1 MISEKLVFLAG
12 RTAFSKIK
20 DGGLHPDMV
29 NVVAGAAGGPKGL
42 VLHHLDRVLF
52 SSWFGN
58 RSHPLFLLGS
68 SIGAWRFAAVSQE
81 DPLAAAERFRNAY
94 LGQSYSPAPTSEE
107 VSAEMIRG
115 LNGFLDDNGAQEILS
130 HPFLRLS
137 IMAVRSKTFVS
148 TDRKIPLL
156 LGLTGMVMAN
166 GIHRRLLG
174 LFFERALFHDPRN
187 APPFLDM
194 KGFPIQKTLLTP
206 RNIRAALLASGS
218 IPMVM
223 NGVSGIPG
231 APRGVY
237 RDGGVIDY
245 HMDIPFMPESDSGIV
260 LFPHYVNRVIPG
272 WLDKKLFWRKPTPS
286 NMSHVLLVAPS
297 EDFVRSLPYHKIP
310 DRTDF
315 RTFLGRDRER
325 VEYWQTVVDR
335 GEELAAEFSEVVQ
348 SGRIRKLVRRMPA
361 CE

>member
-1 MISEKLVFLAG
+1 LISENLVFLAG
-12 RTAFSKIK
+12 KAAFSKIR

-29 NVVAGAAGGPKGL
+29 KVVTGAAGGPKGL

-68 SIGAWRFAAVSQE
+68 SIGAWRFAAVSQK
-81 DPLAAAERFRNAY
+81 DPLTATERFKNAY
-94 LGQSYSPAPTSEE
+94 LDQSYSSSPTSEE
-107 VSAEMIRG
+107 VTSEMVRG
-115 LNGFLDDNGAQEILS
+115 LNGFLDEGGIREILN

-137 IMAVRSKTFVS
+137 IMAVRSGKLAA
-148 TDRKIPLL
+148 TDRKLPLL
-156 LGLTGMVMAN
+156 LALTGLVMAN
-166 GIHRRLLG
+166 GLHRSLLKF
-174 LFFERALFHDPRN
+174 FFERALFHDPRN
-187 APPFLDM
+187 APPFLEM
-194 KGFPIQKTLLTP
+194 EGFPIRKTPLTP
-206 RNIRAALLASGS
+206 RNVISALLASGS
-218 IPMVM
+218 IPLVM
-223 NGVSGIPG
+223 TGVNDIPG
-231 APRGVY
+231 APDGVY

-245 HMDIPFMPESDSGIV
+245 HMDIPFMSENDSGIV

-272 WLDKKLFWRKPTPS
+272 WLDKRLSWRKPTPS

-297 EDFVRSLPYHKIP
+297 DAFVRSLPHHKIP

-325 VEYWQTVVDR
+325 VAYWQAVVDR
-335 GEELAAEFSEVVQ
+335 GEGLAAEFMEVVQ
-348 SGRIRKLVRRMPA
+348 SGRIREQVRLMPG